1 VSSVPFGPRVL
12 VLTWLSCRILC
23 ATDPNGFA
31 SLVLLNRKW
40 RAVSQQ
46 AHLYQRHLAQCPSYI
61 TGHSN
66 LPVPNDDGEDNLPKL
81 RRLFAREVKRNLFE
95 AYLRPKETIVKLVST
110 AISSSSSPGGEGMHF
125 SPSPLGHHIL
135 AYNSSRIYVIDVRGP
150 TFEVAREFK
159 ILRRPVSACIKDDR
173 TLLAVLSNEM
183 QVDLYD
189 LQKSPPQRTSSIIL
203 DNSPR
208 TISLSP
214 CGSVLA
220 AAYEGG
226 IEVSSLKT
234 GALPTDRRAVKCDGV
249 DNLTF
254 SFDGTQLLG
263 TTVHSSPPS
272 TVIITAP
279 YYDPGSQLLDDNISA
294 MWTNSIL
301 FPNTSRD
308 CSHAV
313 LLQDGNDEEA
323 SWTFTYDRSFETF
336 RAVRIDDLRNGTT
349 YFTGPTPQEASQ
361 SKLLP
366 CTPSAATHRGEVVS
380 AGFQGKE
387 IWIYG
392 IPEDLDA
399 VSETA
404 SSQDSGSA
412 ASSLGRRNS
421 SQGSNS
427 RHASPRAQSTSNGLV
442 PQWQLLCDK
451 QRNTFVAGRKISELD
466 GLSNV
471 KWVSGFGGSSSQER
485 LVAGA
490 KGVSGPRLVTD
501 EEDIDFV
508 DGGRITLLDFD
519 YGLADGAKHEIT
531 IEVGTEDAEVLEEER
546 RDMETE
552 VAIVRRRTVMQRRNS
567 RVSLLR
573 AATTSSSRASNAP
586 PVPPV
591 PPVPA
596 MPAMPAMPPSGDAD
610 DDPLVPRAIGRNPAN
625 RQTIAGPSSDDGDTA
640 SIEEYEAL
648 DLPYANASPRSGTT
662 LRRAATAAAVNRRH
676 NPTTA
681 DGRPIEYRRADGRR
695 EHPHESDADNWV
707 PPPPPYQKEDP
718 GDMPAFLRGQAVPPM
733 PPLPPM
739 PPMPTSAPSSGGPK
753 PRPETVAWSG
763 TPPLTGAEFNHQR
776 PSHQR
781 TNSDSTII
789 SRRRTADAPR
799 PMSTPSIQA
808 DMGDLY
814 DVSPPDSPRQS
825 VRPQTGSEPSPQLE
839 HSLPLDTNVSR
850 ATTPG
855 IDTMEIPPM
864 PTEPP
869 PLPQISPEPVERSPT
884 RPVSAEDSSERQQ
897 EQAAEAYES
906 VSAETTPA
914 RSPEEPV
921 ARQPSQDGHVQR
933 SAPDVPILGLQIPPS
948 LPYNPEPHSASTPRT
963 RRLSNSSTWP
973 TAPRPFTNH
982 AHSQSSGYPY
992 SAPATQFSAADMAA
1006 ALPPPLPLPTSN
1018 QMNSLNKRI
1027 SQGNPRR
1034 LSGGYQQI
1042 PRVPIG
1048 GRSASA
1054 QHNYPTHHHSPSSSM
1069 RRPSTAHVE
1078 PDQPLIISTPGG
1090 ITGAFDDPSPQSSSQ
1105 PDTPILAPVPRHPRP
1120 SQGSPLRPTVER
1132 LETIYSM
1139 TSSQGGRHQVAP
1151 PLPPPPPEPPSSILP
1166 SWLNRPVS
1174 SYSRTSPSIR
1184 RRRSRAERSA
1194 AKNMEDAR
1202 KSGWSSRKK
1211 TKKAKQEAAPDGI
1224 STTVWADVPDTSPT
1238 KSKKCIVM

>member
-1 VSSVPFGPRVL
+1 M
-12 VLTWLSCRILC
+12 
-23 ATDPNGFA
+23 
-31 SLVLLNRKW
+31 
-40 RAVSQQ
+40 Q
-46 AHLYQRHLAQCPSYI
+46 
-61 TGHSN
+61 
-66 LPVPNDDGEDNLPKL
+66 
-81 RRLFAREVKRNLFE
+81 
-95 AYLRPKETIVKLVST
+95 
-110 AISSSSSPGGEGMHF
+110 F

-150 TFEVAREFK
+150 SFEVAREFK

-173 TLLAVLSNEM
+173 SLLAVLSTEM

-249 DNLTF
+249 DSLSF

-313 LLQDGNDEEA
+313 LLQDGNQEEA

-349 YFTGPTPQEASQ
+349 YFTGPTPHEASQ

-366 CTPSAATHRGEVVS
+366 CTPSAATHRGEIVS

-399 VSETA
+399 VAETA
-404 SSQDSGSA
+404 SSHNDSSSA
-412 ASSLGRRNS
+412 SSSLGRRNS
-421 SQGSNS
+421 AQGSNS
-427 RHASPRAQSTSNGLV
+427 RHASPRAQGTSNSIV

-451 QRNTFVAGRKISELD
+451 QRNTFVMGRKISELS

-471 KWVSGFGGSSSQER
+471 RWVSGFGDSSFQER

-490 KGVSGPRLVTD
+490 RGVAGPRLVTD

-519 YGLADGAKHEIT
+519 YGLSNGTKNEIT
-531 IEVGTEDAEVLEEER
+531 IEVGTEEAEVLEEEQ

-573 AATTSSSRASNAP
+573 AATTSGSRASIVP

-596 MPAMPAMPPSGDAD
+596 MPQSNNAD
-610 DDPLVPRAIGRNPAN
+610 DDPLVPRTIGRNPLN
-625 RQTIAGPSSDDGDTA
+625 RQTIVGPPTDDGDAA
-640 SIEEYEAL
+640 SIDEQEAL

-662 LRRAATAAAVNRRH
+662 LRRAATAVAVNRRY

-718 GDMPAFLRGQAVPPM
+718 GDMPAFLRATTVA

-739 PPMPTSAPSSGGPK
+739 PPMPPMPMSMSSSFGSK

-763 TPPLTGAEFNHQR
+763 TPPLHERHQSIDFNHQR

-781 TNSDSTII
+781 TNSDSTTL
-789 SRRRTADAPR
+789 SRRRIADTPR

-808 DMGDLY
+808 DVENIY
-814 DVSPPDSPRQS
+814 DVSPPDSPRQN
-825 VRPQTGSEPSPQLE
+825 VRPQTASEPSPQLE
-839 HSLPLDTNVSR
+839 HSLPLDAPVSR

-855 IDTMEIPPM
+855 NDMV
-864 PTEPP
+864 EPP
-869 PLPQISPEPVERSPT
+869 PVPMDIPLPTEREDVEPVSIE
-884 RPVSAEDSSERQQ
+884 
-897 EQAAEAYES
+897 ES
-906 VSAETTPA
+906 ND
-914 RSPEEPV
+914 RREEPV
-921 ARQPSQDGHVQR
+921 ARTEELVITSARPSVEPEEHITRQEDYNVSPQER
-933 SAPDVPILGLQIPPS
+933 AVRPVADLPTLGLQIPPS
-948 LPYNPEPHSASTPRT
+948 LPQNHEPYSANTPRM

-973 TAPRPFTNH
+973 AAPRPFASHN
-982 AHSQSSGYPY
+982 HSQSSGYPY
-992 SAPATQFSAADMAA
+992 SAPPVQFTAEDMAA
-1006 ALPPPLPLPTSN
+1006 ALPPPPTSN

-1048 GRSASA
+1048 ARSASA
-1054 QHNYPTHHHSPSSSM
+1054 QHNYSSSLQHSYSPVNPI

-1090 ITGAFDDPSPQSSSQ
+1090 VSGAFDDPNQQSSMSQ
-1105 PDTPILAPVPRHPRP
+1105 PVTPILAPIPRHPRP

-1132 LETIYSM
+1132 LETIYS
-1139 TSSQGGRHQVAP
+1139 TASSQGRNQTIQS
-1151 PLPPPPPEPPSSILP
+1151 LPPPPPEPPHSILP

-1174 SYSRTSPSIR
+1174 SYSRTSPSVR

-1202 KSGWSSRKK
+1202 KSGWSSSRKK
-1211 TKKAKQEAAPDGI
+1211 NKKKTALDAA
-1224 STTVWADVPDTSPT
+1224 STMGWADESDPSPT
-1238 KSKKCIVM
+1238 KKKCVVM